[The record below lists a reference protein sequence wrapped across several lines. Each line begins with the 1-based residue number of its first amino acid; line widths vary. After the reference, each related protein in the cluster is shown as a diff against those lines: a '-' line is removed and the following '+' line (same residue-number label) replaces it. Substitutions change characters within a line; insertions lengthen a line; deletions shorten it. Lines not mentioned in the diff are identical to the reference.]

1 MNNQKT
7 YLPDLTVNEVCAFLK
22 LNCSLENSSEFFTL
36 AQNVPKFLKLFICG
50 NSDPLVEKDK
60 NFGSIY
66 HLINYENK
74 FN

>member
-1 MNNQKT
+1 MK
-7 YLPDLTVNEVCAFLK
+7 
-22 LNCSLENSSEFFTL
+22 NSSKLFTL

-50 NSDPLVEKDK
+50 NSDLLVEKEK

-66 HLINYENK
+66 HLINNKNK